1 MKFQVRL
8 SGFLH
13 GLLPA
18 VTTATTGI
26 AREYS
31 DGEKISITANGNDL
45 FVDAN
50 NGNVA
55 LRNSLTAV
63 ADIDFKPAS
72 DGCVTVKA
80 VDLKSLLE
88 AYCSDEDVTF
98 ETVNNEL
105 IITPESDPDQK
116 SSMPFDTKLVV
127 MPDPAVA
134 YEKEVEISRET
145 LTNAMRK
152 VVFAVGDEKYKPA
165 YLYWVLRIRKDGFRV
180 AAGDGS
186 RFSVYEI
193 AGANVVKTQEEFN
206 IHVSKEHDAV
216 LQKLLESGKDDNVTI
231 REFGSNPAL
240 AQIVFTFDTI
250 TMTLIGHDPGIK
262 WPDENKF
269 VNRKNNVKYISAMSD
284 WEPVLKGVQATYNE
298 DARQAAKPHYCLLT
312 FDPVKNAINVK
323 AEHTLKTTRKVRIQ
337 DSLIADGGDGNVT
350 FNCVSKYMGEMY
362 KLSSPGDRI
371 QMEFSDPS
379 KPVVVHF
386 YAGEKVADA
395 PLYKDDA
402 TKQTREMFLL
412 FIAPVAKL
420 NGTDAK

>member
-298 DARQAAKPHYCLLT
+298 DARQAAKPHAGERKT
-312 FDPVKNAINVK
+312 KKAPSAINAK
-323 AEHTLKTTRKVRIQ
+323 P
-337 DSLIADGGDGNVT
+337 IAW
-350 FNCVSKYMGEMY
+350 
-362 KLSSPGDRI
+362 L
-371 QMEFSDPS
+371 
-379 KPVVVHF
+379 
-386 YAGEKVADA
+386 
-395 PLYKDDA
+395 
-402 TKQTREMFLL
+402 
-412 FIAPVAKL
+412 
-420 NGTDAK
+420 